1 MIVRIAQHEF
11 LIFVLVTAKA
21 DLKKAQ
27 ESEICELTN
36 WLSTYWICGKKV
48 VSKQELLM
56 KQSR

>member
-11 LIFVLVTAKA
+11 LTFVLVTAKA

-36 WLSTYWICGKKV
+36 WLSTYWMWKESSIQTRIINEAK
-48 VSKQELLM
+48 
-56 KQSR
+56 